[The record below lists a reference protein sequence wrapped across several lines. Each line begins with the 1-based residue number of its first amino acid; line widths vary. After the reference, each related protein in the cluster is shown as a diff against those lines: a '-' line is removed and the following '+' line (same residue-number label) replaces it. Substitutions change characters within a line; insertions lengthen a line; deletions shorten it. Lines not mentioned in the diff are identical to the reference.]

1 MKAKWMLV
9 VAFAIAMG
17 YGKLKATECENEFL
31 AYQTAL
37 NDIYNEEPQVY
48 VDLNL

>member
-1 MKAKWMLV
+1 MKTKWILV

-17 YGKLKATECENEFL
+17 YGKMEATECEEEFL

-37 NDIYNEEPQVY
+37 DDIYNEEHTVY
-48 VDLNL
+48 VDLLL